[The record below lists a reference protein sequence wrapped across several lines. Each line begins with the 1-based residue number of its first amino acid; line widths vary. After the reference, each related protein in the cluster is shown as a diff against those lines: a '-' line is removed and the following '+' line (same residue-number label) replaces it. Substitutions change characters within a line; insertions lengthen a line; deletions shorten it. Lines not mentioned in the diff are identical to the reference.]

1 MQRAKSSEPIGVLP
15 THIPNPRP
23 SLTEDEE
30 AAEIASQNRVEDGFY
45 DNEEDVTDG
54 DSLTE

>member
-1 MQRAKSSEPIGVLP
+1 MQRAKNSGPIGPLP
-15 THIPNPRP
+15 TYILNPRP

-30 AAEIASQNRVEDGFY
+30 AEEIASQNRVEDGFY

-54 DSLTE
+54 DSLIE